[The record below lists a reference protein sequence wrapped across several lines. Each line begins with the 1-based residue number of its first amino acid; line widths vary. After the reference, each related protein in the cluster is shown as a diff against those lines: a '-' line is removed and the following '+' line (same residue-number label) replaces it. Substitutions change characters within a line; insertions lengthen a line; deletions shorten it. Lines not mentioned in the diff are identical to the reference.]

1 MMGASRE
8 GSMDLTSAKPTI
20 FLATANAE
28 AARAFYEGQLGLTLT
43 ADDPYALVY
52 QLAGTELRLS
62 KVPNHT
68 PLPFTI
74 LDWQVSSITDAHST
88 LAAAGVEFTIFDGM
102 GQDENGIWVSPDGGA
117 RILWFKDPDGNVLS
131 VSERS

>member
-1 MMGASRE
+1 
-8 GSMDLTSAKPTI
+8 MDLNSAKPTV
-20 FLATANAE
+20 FLATANAD
-28 AARAFYEGQLGLTLT
+28 AARAFYEGALGLTLE

-52 QLAGTELRLS
+52 QLAGAELRLS

-68 PLPFTI
+68 PLPFTV
-74 LDWQVSSITDAHST
+74 LDWQVASISDAHAA
-88 LAAAGVEFTIFDGM
+88 LAAKDVEFTIYEGM
-102 GQDENGIWVSPDGGA
+102 GQDENGVWTSPDGGA

>member
-1 MMGASRE
+1 
-8 GSMDLTSAKPTI
+8 MDLQTAKPTV
-20 FLATANAE
+20 FLATSDAE
-28 AARAFYEGQLGLTLT
+28 SARNFYESKLGLSL
-43 ADDPYALVY
+43 ASDDVFALVY

-68 PLPFTI
+68 PLPFTV
-74 LDWQVSSITDAHST
+74 LDWQVPDIIAAHGT
-88 LAAAGVEFTIFDGM
+88 LSERGVEFTIYEGM
-102 GQDENGIWVSPDGGA
+102 GQDENGIWASPDGGA

>member
-1 MMGASRE
+1 
-8 GSMDLTSAKPTI
+8 MDLKSAKSTF
-20 FLATANAE
+20 FLATADAD
-28 AARAFYEGQLGLTLT
+28 AARGFYEGALGLVLE

-68 PLPFTI
+68 PLPFTV
-74 LDWQVSSITDAHST
+74 LDWQVASISEAHAA
-88 LAAAGVEFTIFDGM
+88 LAAKDVEFTVYEGM
-102 GQDENGIWVSPDGGA
+102 GQDENGVWTSPDGGA

>member
-1 MMGASRE
+1 
-8 GSMDLTSAKPTI
+8 MDLNSAKPTV
-20 FLATANAE
+20 FLATANAD
-28 AARAFYEGQLGLTLT
+28 AARAFYEGALGLTLEV
-43 ADDPYALVY
+43 DDPYALVY

-68 PLPFTI
+68 PLPFTV
-74 LDWQVSSITDAHST
+74 LDWQVASISDAHAA
-88 LAAAGVEFTIFDGM
+88 LAAKDVEFTIYEGM
-102 GQDENGIWVSPDGGA
+102 GQDENGIWTSPDGGA